1 MSSVDPVLR
10 CDSCQALVKVTTLH
24 KLGSCNKCGNRRMR
38 SLTVLSEKE
47 RNKLAAWGFHDLLKE
62 FEAKDDADDD

>member
-1 MSSVDPVLR
+1 
-10 CDSCQALVKVTTLH
+10 
-24 KLGSCNKCGNRRMR
+24 MR